1 MTWPLW
7 YPTAPAHKPCYC
19 YWHTLPDLL
28 ICRDFWSVSENFGIR
43 TVHRGH
49 SFGNKRPYVI
59 QWTLWHSPFYHHQ
72 RTTMV
77 TVRSDNPFW
86 CEQHPRIHSSGPAA
100 SKPSLPKPVQRTE
113 KPPVCRVFSCLL
125 VPTACS
131 PSEHTHWSVR
141 IPTGWKPFRLEVSRM
156 DRRDFRPPTLSNP
169 AAFVRNSQL
178 LPRSDWRDC
187 FFSPRT
193 SEITAFPYIPLC
205 SRRSDK
211 WENISV
217 RVDVA
222 VIYAAVSHK
231 SFDLWGQFWKGSS
244 LNLKS
249 KLPSIFHPTV
259 KLSICCEEDGD

>member
-1 MTWPLW
+1 MN
-7 YPTAPAHKPCYC
+7 
-19 YWHTLPDLL
+19 
-28 ICRDFWSVSENFGIR
+28 SVTF
-43 TVHRGH
+43 
-49 SFGNKRPYVI
+49 KRS
-59 QWTLWHSPFYHHQ
+59 QSPFFHHQ
-72 RTTMV
+72 RTTVV

-141 IPTGWKPFRLEVSRM
+141 ILTGWKPFRLEVSRM

-178 LPRSDWRDC
+178 LPRSDWWAC